1 MTISSDSDLFAL
13 RRVGEL
19 VARTLDEM
27 RAALQP
33 GVTTASLD
41 TVAARFARRHGA
53 RSAPQLEY
61 AFPAFTCISVNEE
74 IVHGIPGPRV
84 LQPGDVVKLDV
95 TLELDGYIADAAR
108 TVLVPPVAPNARR
121 LYRCARRALER
132 ALDTVRPG
140 RRLADVG

>member
-1 MTISSDSDLFAL
+1 MTISSDSDLSAL

-27 RAALQP
+27 RSAVQP

-41 TVAARFARRHGA
+41 AVAAQFARRHGA
-53 RSAPQLEY
+53 RSAPQLAY
-61 AFPAFTCISVNEE
+61 NFPGFTCISVNDE

-108 TVLVPPVAPNARR
+108 TVLVPPVAPTARR
-121 LYRCARRALER
+121 LQRCARHALNRAF
-132 ALDTVRPG
+132 
-140 RRLADVG
+140 